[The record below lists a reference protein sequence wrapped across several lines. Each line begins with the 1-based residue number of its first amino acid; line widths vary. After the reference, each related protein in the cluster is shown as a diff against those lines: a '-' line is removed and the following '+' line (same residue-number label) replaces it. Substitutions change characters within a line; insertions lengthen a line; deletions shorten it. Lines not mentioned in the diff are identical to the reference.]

1 MEEIFNKLIERLEIY
16 GIKTTNLFKRDLNR
30 LVKNNKKEF
39 IDVFYNEAKLF
50 KDGQYRE
57 YNKYEL
63 LKKNRMTEN
72 QKNKLKG
79 ISLWRYEYRKY
90 NYNLKCLC
98 AYIEGQPTFLCAF
111 IEDEN
116 KRNGNKTY
124 ISNIDRVIGM
134 LE

>member
-57 YNKYEL
+57 YNKYEQ
-63 LKKNRMTEN
+63 LKKNRMTEK
-72 QKNKLKG
+72 QIKKLKG
-79 ISLWRYEYRKY
+79 VSLWRYEYRKN

-98 AYIEGQPTFLCAF
+98 AYLEGEPTFLCAF

-124 ISNIDRVIGM
+124 LSNIDRVIGM